1 MILCSVMARMIQFT
15 TQVNILSLEYE
26 DKARSNQET
35 SKTKTKCEVNK
46 TTPNV
51 Y

>member
-35 SKTKTKCEVNK
+35 LKKTKCEVNK
-46 TTPNV
+46 TTFNV